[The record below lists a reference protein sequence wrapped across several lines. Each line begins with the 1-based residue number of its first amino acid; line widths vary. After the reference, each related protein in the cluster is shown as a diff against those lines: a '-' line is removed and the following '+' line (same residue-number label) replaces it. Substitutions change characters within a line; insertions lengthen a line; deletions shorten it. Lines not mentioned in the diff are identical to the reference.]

1 MNALEALRQNDLNA
15 QQQNA
20 LRRPITRG
28 SGTVFLARDNHERY
42 ALSLVADRGI
52 VDPHLLSI
60 RHVNSPA
67 AFSARRELVPQTN
80 VGERAP
86 YHHFMVAAPGSI
98 RIEILRLHSMRDKV
112 AFGQDIY
119 RE

>member
-1 MNALEALRQNDLNA
+1 MNALEALRQNHLNA

-67 AFSARRELVPQTN
+67 AFSARRTLVTSSN
-80 VGERAP
+80 VGKRAAH
-86 YHHFMVAAPGSI
+86 HHFMVAAPGSI
-98 RIEILRLHSMRDKV
+98 RIEILRFHSLRNQV
-112 AFGQDIY
+112 ASGRALD
-119 RE
+119 